1 MSENVDTPVIFR
13 PTVSNMLAH
22 SASGP
27 SLCSASFRERPHTV
41 SAAYDRMLSRP
52 QVNAHTFEPPYGFL
66 KAQGSASVYATP
78 TNVYRQTADI
88 YARPTLCGRRFS
100 QGAVA
105 VAPPVVP
112 SEYATCQKPR
122 INTTA
127 STDNRSAVSEKE
139 GDIMQ
144 AHIHRSSSLPSPVY
158 SDVRDIS
165 VLLTCYKYT
174 CYNYTQIDI
183 RVAVLCADFFLE
195 ISLENVTV
203 SHCITAFIINAH
215 RTSVL
220 VISRI
225 ICVSSSSLNESF

>member
-27 SLCSASFRERPHTV
+27 SLCSASFRERPHTI

-66 KAQGSASVYATP
+66 KAQGSASVYAMP

-112 SEYATCQKPR
+112 SEYATCQKQR

-158 SDVRDIS
+158 SDVCDIS
-165 VLLTCYKYT
+165 VLLVINIHVISILKLTYGLQYFV
-174 CYNYTQIDI
+174 QI
-183 RVAVLCADFFLE
+183 FFLE

-220 VISRI
+220 VISMI
-225 ICVSSSSLNESF
+225 ICVSWSSLNESF